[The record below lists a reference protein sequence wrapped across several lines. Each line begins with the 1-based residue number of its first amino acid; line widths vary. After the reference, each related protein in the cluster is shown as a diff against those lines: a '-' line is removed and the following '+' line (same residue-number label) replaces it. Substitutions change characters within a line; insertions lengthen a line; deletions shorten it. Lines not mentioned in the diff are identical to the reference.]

1 LTRHFYN
8 ILNHSKWKKNK
19 KRFAKMFNDWLMLDD
34 GLVYPNN
41 IIKIKVQQNMGAFPD
56 AILLNCHS
64 NEANNMVHVTGPQHM
79 CFTSHCF

>member
-1 LTRHFYN
+1 
-8 ILNHSKWKKNK
+8 
-19 KRFAKMFNDWLMLDD
+19 MFNDWLMLDD